1 MTQTTQISDE
11 LRSRLRADYQEVRP
25 IASPVARMLWL
36 LPLVVLTIAAAPMV
50 FDIRG
55 DAVRLGLFGLW
66 GASSL
71 QAVIGLA
78 LVVAALREAVPGR
91 GWNPTAAALWIA
103 LPLVFVT
110 LVTLNSWELSPAV
123 VRGRWWFVGAMC
135 FAGALASGLPVVALA
150 SVLAARAYP
159 TRPALAGA
167 LLGLGAGL
175 IADAGW
181 RVFCHFSEP
190 AHVLSAHVGA
200 VLMSLVAGSLL
211 ATVICRVPRR
221 S

>member
-1 MTQTTQISDE
+1 MSGIPPD
-11 LRSRLRADYQEVRP
+11 LRARLSADYRPVTP

-36 LPLVVLTIAAAPMV
+36 LPLALLTTAAAPLV
-50 FDIRG
+50 FDVRG
-55 DAVRLGLFGLW
+55 DAIRLGWFALW

-71 QAVIGLA
+71 QVVVGLA
-78 LVVAALREAVPGR
+78 LIVAALREAVPGR
-91 GWNPTAAALWIA
+91 GWNAAAATLWIA
-103 LPLVFVT
+103 LPLILVM
-110 LVTLNSWELSPAV
+110 LVTLNSWDASPALI
-123 VRGRWWFVGAMC
+123 RGRWGFVWALC
-135 FAGALASGLPVVALA
+135 FGGSFASGLPIVALA

-175 IADAGW
+175 MADAGW

-211 ATVICRVPRR
+211 AVVICRVPRK

>member
-1 MTQTTQISDE
+1 MTQIPET
-11 LRSRLRADYQEVRP
+11 LRAQLAADYQPVRP
-25 IASPVARMLWL
+25 LASPLARMLWL
-36 LPLVVLTIAAAPMV
+36 LPIAVLTTAAAPLV
-50 FDIRG
+50 FDIRA
-55 DAVRLGLFGLW
+55 DAIRLGWLGLW

-71 QAVIGLA
+71 QVLIGLA
-78 LVVAALREAVPGR
+78 LIVAALREAVPGR
-91 GWNPTAAALWIA
+91 GWNPTAAALWIT
-103 LPLVFVT
+103 LPLALVL
-110 LVTLNSWELSPAV
+110 LVTLNSWEASPLL
-123 VRGRWWFVGAMC
+123 VRGGWWLVGVLC
-135 FAGALASGLPVVALA
+135 LGGSLASALPVVTLA

-175 IADAGW
+175 MADAGW

-200 VLMSLVAGSLL
+200 VLMSMLVGSVLS
-211 ATVICRVPRR
+211 AAICRAQRK

>member
-1 MTQTTQISDE
+1 MTGMPRE
-11 LRSRLRADYQEVRP
+11 LRAQLAADYQPVRP
-25 IASPVARMLWL
+25 LASPVVRMFWL
-36 LPLVVLTIAAAPMV
+36 LPLAVLTIAAAPLV
-50 FDIRG
+50 FEVRG
-55 DAVRLGLFGLW
+55 DAIRLGWFGLW

-71 QAVIGLA
+71 QVAIGLA
-78 LVVAALREAVPGR
+78 LLVAALREAVPGR
-91 GWNPTAAALWIA
+91 GWNQTAAAFWIA
-103 LPLVFVT
+103 LPLILLM
-110 LVTLNSWELSPAV
+110 LVTLGSWEASPAL
-123 VRGRWWFVGAMC
+123 VRGRWWYVGALC
-135 FAGALASGLPVVALA
+135 FGGSFASGLPIVALA

-175 IADAGW
+175 MADAGW

-200 VLMSLVAGSLL
+200 VLMSLLAGSLL
-211 ATVICRVPRR
+211 ATLICRVPRR

>member
-1 MTQTTQISDE
+1 MTQIPET
-11 LRSRLRADYQEVRP
+11 LRAQLAADYQPVRP
-25 IASPVARMLWL
+25 LASPLARMLWL
-36 LPLVVLTIAAAPMV
+36 LPIAVLTTAAAPLV
-50 FDIRG
+50 FDIRA
-55 DAVRLGLFGLW
+55 DAIRLGWLGLW

-71 QAVIGLA
+71 QVLIGLA
-78 LVVAALREAVPGR
+78 LIVAALREAVPGR
-91 GWNPTAAALWIA
+91 GWNPTAAALWIT
-103 LPLVFVT
+103 LPLALVL
-110 LVTLNSWELSPAV
+110 LVTLNSWEASPGL
-123 VRGRWWFVGAMC
+123 VRGGWWFVGVLC
-135 FAGALASGLPVVALA
+135 FGGSLASALPVVTLA

-175 IADAGW
+175 MADAGW

-200 VLMSLVAGSLL
+200 VLMSMLIGALL
-211 ATVICRVPRR
+211 ASAICRAQRR